1 MNDYSFLQSVIFEG
15 KEWIDVEYFSHFG
28 PKGVLVLASRNH
40 PIGGG
45 HYDLHLVKSGP
56 EDIINHS
63 TSILFEEF
71 RERFSICT
79 NYLGADFPGEQ
90 VFFEVLRD
98 FYTEKVL
105 TNKFKYAKEVE

>member
-1 MNDYSFLQSVIFEG
+1 MNDYSFLPSVIFED
-15 KEWIDVEYFSHFG
+15 KEWVNVEYFSHFG
-28 PKGVLVLASRNH
+28 RKGVLVLVSRHH

-56 EDIINHS
+56 EDIIDHS

-79 NYLGADFPGEQ
+79 SHLGADFPGKQ
-90 VFFEVLRD
+90 VFFGVLRD

-105 TNKFKYAKEVE
+105 TNKFKYAKEAE